1 VAVSSASGLRV
12 YQLSTAAGSQTKGL
26 RAIDTPIVLTRAQ
39 LPEALRADGEYSHA
53 VAFLDTATGHATAG
67 VDDVTAGATSSSS
80 RKKKS
85 TGSKASDHSS
95 SAAEKTL
102 LAVHCAKQGVIVLCE
117 CLPAAQGSDSAAP
130 ELRQVQVIRHR
141 SIVQSRTGSMDRV
154 SEVGLTQAV
163 HKMVFSGDGKFL
175 AVSSC
180 SSKSITYVYDLV
192 RYIWL
197 TVCVFVQA

>member
-12 YQLSTAAGSQTKGL
+12 YQLSTAAGSHTKGL
-26 RAIDTPIVLTRAQ
+26 REIDTPIVLTRAQ
-39 LPEALRADGEYSHA
+39 LPDALRVDGEYSHA
-53 VAFLDTATGHATAG
+53 VAFLDTTSHTAAG
-67 VDDVTAGATSSSS
+67 EDDVAAGASSSSS

-117 CLPAAQGSDSAAP
+117 CLPAAQGCDSAAP

-163 HKMVFSGDGKFL
+163 HKIVFSGDGKFL

-180 SSKSITYVYDLV
+180 SSKSVTYVYDLV

-197 TVCVFVQA
+197 TVCVFVLA